1 MNKKLVLSAIILFL
15 LIFSVN
21 GQNQHSFQPGKVWP
35 DNNGV
40 YINAHGGGM
49 LFHEGKYYW
58 FGEHKIK
65 GEAGNRAQVGV
76 HCYSS
81 DDLYNWK
88 DEGIVLKVSDDS
100 ESPIVKG
107 CIIERP
113 KVIYNKKNDQFVMW
127 FHHELKGMGYD
138 AAKTGLAVAD
148 KVNGPYTYIHSINPN
163 KGDWPLNVLPI
174 HKQPVP
180 ETTESKYC
188 GGPGCLPSHP
198 DSVNILGRDF
208 EKGQM
213 SRDMTL
219 FVDDDGTAYHIH
231 SSEENSTT
239 HISKLSDDYLSF
251 TGEFVR
257 VFPGRYMEAPS
268 IFKHEGKYYFIAS
281 GCTGW
286 APNAARLAVAD
297 EIYGPW
303 TELGNPCVGEGKE
316 TTFESQSTYVLPVE
330 GKDDAFIFM
339 ADRWRP
345 DNAID
350 GRYIWL
356 PVQFDEKGIPYLE
369 WMNEWDLSVF
379 KSNQ

>member
-1 MNKKLVLSAIILFL
+1 MKFKILSLISLFFNLILHQSMAQS
-15 LIFSVN
+15 IK
-21 GQNQHSFQPGKVWP
+21 PGEIWP
-35 DNNGV
+35 ANNGIH
-40 YINAHGGGM
+40 INAHGGGM

-58 FGEHKIK
+58 FGEHKIEGK
-65 GEAGNRAQVGV
+65 AGNKAQVGV

-88 DEGIVLKVSDDS
+88 DEGIALAVSEDP

-113 KVIYNKKNDQFVMW
+113 KVIYNKKNKQFVMW

-148 KVNGPYTYIHSINPN
+148 KVTGPYTYSNSINPN
-163 KGDWPLNVLPI
+163 KGDWPVNVRPI

-180 ETTESKYC
+180 ETMESSYC
-188 GGPGCLPSHP
+188 GGPGCLPAHP
-198 DSVNILGRDF
+198 DTVNILGRDF
-208 EKGQM
+208 ENGQM

-239 HISKLSDDYLSF
+239 HISKLNDDYLSLSD
-251 TGEFVR
+251 EYVR
-257 VFPGRYMEAPS
+257 VFPNRYMEAPS
-268 IFKHEGKYYFIAS
+268 IFKHKGKYYFIAS

-286 APNAARLAVAD
+286 APNAARLAVA
-297 EIYGPW
+297 ENIYGPW
-303 TELGNPCVGEGKE
+303 TELGNPCVGDGKE
-316 TTFESQSTYVLPVE
+316 TTFDSQSTYILPVH
-330 GKDDAFIFM
+330 GKENAFVFM
-339 ADRWRP
+339 ADRWRSE
-345 DNAID
+345 NAIN

-356 PVQFDEKGIPYLE
+356 PVQFNEKGNPYLE
-369 WMNEWDLSVF
+369 WMDEWDLEVF
-379 KSNQ
+379 NTH